1 VSDELIRFVSGPTPY
16 SSWWLWLAVTL
27 SVLLIG
33 WYTAVFVFTMPGR
46 RVRELPI
53 VGAARSELAKRR
65 SIKSVRAIGER
76 YRRGELTAEPAAA
89 AISHEVRAYLHAAT
103 GTRAEYMQLTAIAEG
118 ELARA
123 APVLTDLTDVQFN
136 ADSVV
141 DVGAAAVSAEE
152 LIHTWS

>member
-1 VSDELIRFVSGPTPY
+1 
-16 SSWWLWLAVTL
+16 
-27 SVLLIG
+27 
-33 WYTAVFVFTMPGR
+33 
-46 RVRELPI
+46 
-53 VGAARSELAKRR
+53 
-65 SIKSVRAIGER
+65 
-76 YRRGELTAEPAAA
+76 
-89 AISHEVRAYLHAAT
+89 
-103 GTRAEYMQLTAIAEG
+103 MQLTAIAEG